1 MFEVKANF
9 FFFFLRPIGENQL
22 LVLLIERVFAESLP
36 SLQKHAQGR

>member
-1 MFEVKANF
+1 MFEVKANKI
-9 FFFFLRPIGENQL
+9 FFFLRPIGENQL